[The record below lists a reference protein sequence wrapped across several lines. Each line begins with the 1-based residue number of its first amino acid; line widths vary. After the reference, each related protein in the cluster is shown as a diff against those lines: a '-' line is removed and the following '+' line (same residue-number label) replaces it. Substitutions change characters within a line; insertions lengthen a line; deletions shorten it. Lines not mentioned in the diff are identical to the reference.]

1 MGLNISHI
9 LQYNKEDNATEINIS
24 LIFLTLAYGVLPLL
38 ACVCVRESLQEYA
51 GVWGYYYIN
60 NNIFNLNN
68 D

>member
-51 GVWGYYYIN
+51 GV
-60 NNIFNLNN
+60 
-68 D
+68 